1 MIKFY
6 GWEISFVNII
16 HRIREAETHSLL
28 LLWLFTLMR
37 SVTSALGPFL
47 FAAVSFT
54 MFILID
60 ENNVLDPKRAIVSLT
75 IFNMLRFPLMHLPY
89 IINALMEM
97 NLSITRIRRFLLKDE
112 INVADVTHDKDDGI
126 SRKCCNFR
134 RIYRYFFNCSFAF
147 LQSSSKMWPSRS
159 RTSRW
164 DGTRKPL

>member
-112 INVADVTHDKDDGI
+112 INVADVTHDKDDG
-126 SRKCCNFR
+126 KKKLAQER
-134 RIYRYFFNCSFAF
+134 RICIFNCSFAF
-147 LQSSSKMWPSRS
+147 VQSSSKMWPSRS